1 MTNLPVQD
9 GRLRSGDHLL
19 HINDVNVRGMGSEQV
34 AAVLRQCSAHVRL
47 IVARCIAEPL
57 PELNLPHAP
66 IIPTS
71 ELDDHLHQVVAAMMG
86 VPADQ
91 HHAADIQLDGDAVD
105 MMKEVPYSYV

>member
-1 MTNLPVQD
+1 MQD

-19 HINDVNVRGMGSEQV
+19 HINDINVRGMGSEQV

-57 PELNLPHAP
+57 PHLNLPHAP

-86 VPADQ
+86 VDLAAAN
-91 HHAADIQLDGDAVD
+91 AADLQLDGDAVD
-105 MMKEVPYSYV
+105 LVKEVS